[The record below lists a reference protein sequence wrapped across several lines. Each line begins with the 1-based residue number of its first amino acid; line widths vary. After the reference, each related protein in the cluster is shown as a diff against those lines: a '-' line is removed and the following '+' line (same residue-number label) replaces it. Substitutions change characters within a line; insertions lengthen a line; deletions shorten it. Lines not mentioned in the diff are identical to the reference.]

1 MNENNRKTLL
11 IVDDDLFLVDI
22 MAFTLKQSG
31 FEIVKAHNGKEALE
45 ILEKENNNIDLV
57 LTDIMMPVMDGFE
70 LAKNIKN
77 NEKLNSLPVI
87 FLTAKSNVEDK
98 NRSNA
103 IGADDYV
110 VKPFNLKDL
119 VARINSALNVGQ

>member
-1 MNENNRKTLL
+1 MEERKKTLL
-11 IVDDDLFLVDI
+11 IVDDDIFLVDI

-31 FEIVKAHNGKEALE
+31 FEIIKAHNGQEAIDIINKEH
-45 ILEKENNNIDLV
+45 IDLV

-70 LAKNIKN
+70 LAENLRKNETTKNI
-77 NEKLNSLPVI
+77 PII

-98 NRSNA
+98 NKGFN
-103 IGADDYV
+103 IGINDYV

-119 VARINSALNVGQ
+119 VSRINKALSVESK

>member
-1 MNENNRKTLL
+1 MEERKKTLL
-11 IVDDDLFLVDI
+11 IVDDDIFLVDI

-31 FEIVKAHNGKEALE
+31 FEIIKAHNGQEAIDIINKEH
-45 ILEKENNNIDLV
+45 IDLV

-70 LAKNIKN
+70 LAANLRKNEATKSI
-77 NEKLNSLPVI
+77 PII

-98 NRSNA
+98 NKGYN
-103 IGADDYV
+103 IGINDYV

-119 VARINSALNVGQ
+119 VSRINKALTIEAK

>member
-1 MNENNRKTLL
+1 MEERKKTLL
-11 IVDDDLFLVDI
+11 IVDDDIFLVDI

-31 FEIVKAHNGKEALE
+31 FEIIKAHNGQEAIDIINKEH
-45 ILEKENNNIDLV
+45 IDLV

-70 LAKNIKN
+70 LAENLRKNDTTKNI
-77 NEKLNSLPVI
+77 PII

-98 NRSNA
+98 NKGFN
-103 IGADDYV
+103 IGINDYV

-119 VARINSALNVGQ
+119 VSRINKTFLTE

>member
-1 MNENNRKTLL
+1 MEERKKTLL
-11 IVDDDLFLVDI
+11 IVDDDIFLVDI

-31 FEIVKAHNGKEALE
+31 FEIIKAHNGQEAIDIVNKEHV
-45 ILEKENNNIDLV
+45 DLV

-70 LAKNIKN
+70 LAVNLRKNDSTSKI
-77 NEKLNSLPVI
+77 PII

-98 NRSNA
+98 NKGFN
-103 IGADDYV
+103 IGINDYV

-119 VARINSALNVGQ
+119 VSRINKALAVEQK

>member
-1 MNENNRKTLL
+1 MAENKRTLL
-11 IVDDDLFLVDI
+11 IVDDDIFLVDI

-31 FEIVKAHNGKEALE
+31 FEIIKAHNGQEALD
-45 ILEKENNNIDLV
+45 IMAKERIDLV

-70 LAKNIKN
+70 LAKNLKAN
-77 NEKLNSLPVI
+77 PATVNVPVI

-98 NRSNA
+98 NKGFS
-103 IGADDYV
+103 IGINDYV

-119 VARINSALNVGQ
+119 VSRINKALNESA

>member
-1 MNENNRKTLL
+1 MAENKRTLL
-11 IVDDDLFLVDI
+11 IVDDDIFLVDI

-31 FEIVKAHNGKEALE
+31 FEIIKAHNGQEALD
-45 ILEKENNNIDLV
+45 IMTKEKIDLV

-70 LAKNIKN
+70 LAKNLKAN
-77 NEKLNSLPVI
+77 PATASVPVI

-98 NRSNA
+98 NKGFS
-103 IGADDYV
+103 IGINDYV

-119 VARINSALNVGQ
+119 VSRINKALNENT

>member
-1 MNENNRKTLL
+1 MEERKKTLL
-11 IVDDDLFLVDI
+11 IVDDDIFLVDI

-31 FEIVKAHNGKEALE
+31 FEIIKAHNGQEAIDIINKEH
-45 ILEKENNNIDLV
+45 IDLV

-70 LAKNIKN
+70 LAANLRKNEATKNI
-77 NEKLNSLPVI
+77 PII

-98 NRSNA
+98 NRGFN
-103 IGADDYV
+103 IGINDYV

-119 VARINSALNVGQ
+119 VSRINKALSVESK

>member
-1 MNENNRKTLL
+1 MAENKRTLL
-11 IVDDDLFLVDI
+11 IVDDDIFLVDI

-31 FEIVKAHNGKEALE
+31 FEIIKAHNGQEALD
-45 ILEKENNNIDLV
+45 IMAKERIDLV

-70 LAKNIKN
+70 LAKNLKAN
-77 NEKLNSLPVI
+77 PATVNVPVI

-98 NRSNA
+98 NKGFS
-103 IGADDYV
+103 IGINDYV

-119 VARINSALNVGQ
+119 VSRINKALNESS

>member
-1 MNENNRKTLL
+1 MAENKRTLL
-11 IVDDDLFLVDI
+11 IVDDDIFLVDI

-31 FEIVKAHNGKEALE
+31 FEIIKAHNGQEALD
-45 ILEKENNNIDLV
+45 ILAKERIDLV

-70 LAKNIKN
+70 LAKNLKAN
-77 NEKLNSLPVI
+77 PATVNVPVI

-98 NRSNA
+98 NKGFS
-103 IGADDYV
+103 IGINDYV

-119 VARINSALNVGQ
+119 VSRINKALNESS

>member
-1 MNENNRKTLL
+1 MEERKKTLL
-11 IVDDDLFLVDI
+11 IVDDDIFLVDI

-31 FEIVKAHNGKEALE
+31 FEIIKAHNGQEAIDIISKEH
-45 ILEKENNNIDLV
+45 IDLV

-70 LAKNIKN
+70 LAANLRKNDSTKSI
-77 NEKLNSLPVI
+77 PII

-98 NRSNA
+98 NKGFN
-103 IGADDYV
+103 IGINDYV

-119 VARINSALNVGQ
+119 VSRINKALAVETK

>member
-1 MNENNRKTLL
+1 
-11 IVDDDLFLVDI
+11 

-31 FEIVKAHNGKEALE
+31 FEIIKAHNGQEAIDIINKEH
-45 ILEKENNNIDLV
+45 IDLV

-70 LAKNIKN
+70 LAENLRKNETTKNI
-77 NEKLNSLPVI
+77 PII

-98 NRSNA
+98 NKGFN
-103 IGADDYV
+103 IGINDYV

-119 VARINSALNVGQ
+119 VSRINKALSVESK

>member
-1 MNENNRKTLL
+1 MEERKKTLL
-11 IVDDDLFLVDI
+11 IVDDDIFLVDI

-31 FEIVKAHNGKEALE
+31 FEIIKAHNGQEAIDIINKEH
-45 ILEKENNNIDLV
+45 IDLV

-70 LAKNIKN
+70 LTENLRKNDTTKNI
-77 NEKLNSLPVI
+77 PII

-98 NRSNA
+98 NKGFN
-103 IGADDYV
+103 IGINDYV

-119 VARINSALNVGQ
+119 VSRINKTFLTE